1 MKLRFQLKA
10 ETKTCY
16 RFERGKKEDGSL
28 ETIYLKKDTVAGI
41 DPKMGLIITIE
52 EGTGNEMD

>member
-1 MKLRFQLKA
+1 MKELSFKLKA

-28 ETIYLKKDTVAGI
+28 ETLYLKKDTVAGI
-41 DPKMGLIITIE
+41 NPQKGLTVTIE
-52 EGTGNEMD
+52 EGNE

>member
-1 MKLRFQLKA
+1 MKELHFSLKA

-28 ETIYLKKDTVAGI
+28 ETVYLKKDTIAGL
-41 DPKMGLIITIE
+41 DPKKGLTVTIKE
-52 EGTGNEMD
+52 EE